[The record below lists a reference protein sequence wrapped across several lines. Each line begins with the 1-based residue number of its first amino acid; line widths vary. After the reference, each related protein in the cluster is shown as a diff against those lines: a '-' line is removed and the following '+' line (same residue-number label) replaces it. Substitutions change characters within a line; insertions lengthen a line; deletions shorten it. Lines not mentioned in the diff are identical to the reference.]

1 MLKRIS
7 LFAARRLYKVLFFK
21 KLRGCPEKRKK
32 RKSKKNG
39 HFSESEKKNISHF
52 SQSHCSLSLSF
63 SDYKKTSLKR
73 RALFAGTPGGEKK
86 NEYEVFFLE

>member
-1 MLKRIS
+1 MPRKE
-7 LFAARRLYKVLFFK
+7 KEEK
-21 KLRGCPEKRKK
+21 KE
-32 RKSKKNG
+32 KKNG